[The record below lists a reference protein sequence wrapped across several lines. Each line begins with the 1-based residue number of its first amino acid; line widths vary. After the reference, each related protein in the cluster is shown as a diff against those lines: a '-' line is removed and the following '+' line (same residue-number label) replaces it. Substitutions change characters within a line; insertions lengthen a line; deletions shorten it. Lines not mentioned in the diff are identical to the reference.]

1 MEVLRVAAPIQI
13 IYSHQ
18 YYASIPKSASN
29 SNILSCQTSYLQ
41 RDLRFKR
48 SFVYAYNF
56 HQARDFL
63 RSRQLQALGSQV
75 CSVYEVRSKQASDLQ
90 LVCRIAYSDIP
101 QHDDDDAS
109 RKQPQLSL
117 YPSIY
122 PIVCYCLHQMMLLH
136 MVLEQTYSSHAMRS
150 LTSCYIHGQGFQTIG
165 NDPSMY

>member
-18 YYASIPKSASN
+18 YYASIAKSASN
-29 SNILSCQTSYLQ
+29 SDICLVKLQ
-41 RDLRFKR
+41 RDFRFKR
-48 SFVYAYNF
+48 SFVDAYNF
-56 HQARDFL
+56 QQARDLF
-63 RSRQLQALGSQV
+63 RSRQLQALVSQV
-75 CSVYEVRSKQASDLQ
+75 CSVYEVRLKQASDLQ
-90 LVCRIAYSDIP
+90 LVCRIAYSDLP
-101 QHDDDDAS
+101 QHDDDDDAS

-136 MVLEQTYSSHAMRS
+136 LVLEQTYSSHAMRS

-165 NDPSMY
+165 NDPSMD